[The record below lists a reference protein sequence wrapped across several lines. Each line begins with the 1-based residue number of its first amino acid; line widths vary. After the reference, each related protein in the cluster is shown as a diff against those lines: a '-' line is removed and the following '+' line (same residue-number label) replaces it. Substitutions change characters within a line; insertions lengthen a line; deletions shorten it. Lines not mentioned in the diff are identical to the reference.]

1 MISGA
6 VKHARN
12 YTDNVEFSCEDAT
25 RTDIDYLC
33 TAVDVAVRSGATTIN
48 IPRHGRVHDS
58 RGVRLHNPYARKKR
72 PEPRRR
78 DP

>member
-48 IPRHGRVHDS
+48 IPDTVGYTIPEEFA
-58 RGVRLHNPYARKKR
+58 LYNPHAW
-72 PEPRRR
+72 
-78 DP
+78 